1 MKSYILLE
9 DIVFFA
15 RHGVLEQ
22 ENVTGNTFV
31 VNIKIETDLSE
42 AAKSDNIGD
51 TVNYAV
57 VYDVIKK
64 EMDIPSQLLE
74 HVAGRII
81 RSLRTRFSNLGT
93 IELKLSKKAPPIT
106 GQIEQASVIII
117 D

>member
-22 ENVTGNTFV
+22 ETVTGNSFV

-42 AAKSDNIGD
+42 AAKSDNISD
-51 TVNYAV
+51 TVNYAE
-57 VYDVIKK
+57 VYEVIKK

-81 RSLRTRFSNLGT
+81 RSLRNRFPELGT